1 MSKSDH
7 TPCMSVALAVK
18 DPLGVSVNWKALHG
32 FVIVNERS
40 ARSTALADVLLHL
53 GRSINSFIS
62 MYKMGMRNSKWENR
76 FTASNTSKGSYFWHR
91 TSGKESLSSLFTV
104 LQKE

>member
-1 MSKSDH
+1 
-7 TPCMSVALAVK
+7 MSVALAIK

-32 FVIVNERS
+32 FATVNECS
-40 ARSTALADVLLHL
+40 ARSTALADVLLRL
-53 GRSINSFIS
+53 GGSINSFIS
-62 MYKMGMRNSKWENR
+62 MYKMGMKNFKWENR

-91 TSGKESLSSLFTV
+91 TNGKEILSSLFTV